1 MSKTRKDGRYDERYK
16 GGRALNNAPLSNSVM
31 VFILYVIFIP
41 TSIVLF
47 YIIPMPY
54 NFIVA
59 GFVLCAPFYAHYTQT
74 DRYKSRKLL
83 KFVKSLPPVEDQLKK
98 YDL

>member
-1 MSKTRKDGRYDERYK
+1 MSKIRKDGGYDERYK
-16 GGRALNNAPLSNSVM
+16 GGRTKNRQELNSALVLFV
-31 VFILYVIFIP
+31 YVIFIP

-83 KFVKSLPPVEDQLKK
+83 KFVKSLPPVEDRLKK
-98 YDL
+98 FDL

>member
-47 YIIPMPY
+47 YIIPMPFNY
-54 NFIVA
+54 IVG
-59 GFVLCAPFYAHYTQT
+59 GFLLLSPITQT
-74 DRYKSRKLL
+74 DWWERRR
-83 KFVKSLPPVEDQLKK
+83 LKK
-98 YDL
+98 FAESQGSLKDAFDRI